1 MSFEGKQVLV
11 TGATGLVGSTLVPAL
26 VKAGARVR
34 ATVHRREPAA
44 PVREVEYVRCNLT
57 APEEC
62 ARVAMSCELIFHCA
76 ARGAAAAAFNRGTGA
91 EFLENFFMD
100 AHLLGAARAAGAK
113 KFLWL
118 GSSVAYPP
126 TDAAAVLEDD
136 LLHGEP
142 FEKYYAVGW
151 CKRFTEVLCRIYT
164 RGKDA
169 GMGVVVLRPS
179 SIYGPHDDFELAT
192 CHVVPALVR
201 KIVERWDPLEVWG
214 TGNEERDVVYVAD
227 VVEALLLAAEKVDGY
242 GAFNI
247 AAGRSHSI
255 REIVETL
262 GHLDGFA
269 NLRLK
274 FDPSKPTT
282 IPVRRMSIERA
293 EKDLGWRPRTS
304 LSEGFRQTLDWYRQQ
319 RVLAEK

>member
-1 MSFEGKQVLV
+1 MTLAKKKVLV
-11 TGATGLVGSTLVPAL
+11 TGATGLVGSTLVPTLAR
-26 VKAGARVR
+26 AGAVVR
-34 ATVHRREPAA
+34 ATVHRREPPT
-44 PVREVEYVRCNLT
+44 PVRDVEYLRCDL
-57 APEEC
+57 ASPAEC
-62 ARVAMSCELIFHCA
+62 ARAAADCELVFHCA
-76 ARGAAAAAFNRGTGA
+76 ARGAAAAEFSRGTGA

-100 AHLLGAARAAGAK
+100 AQLLAAARAAGAK

-126 TDAAAVLEDD
+126 TDNEAVLEDD
-136 LLHGEP
+136 LLRGEP

-164 RGKDA
+164 QGKDA
-169 GMGVVVLRPS
+169 GMSVAVLRPS
-179 SIYGPHDDFELAT
+179 SIYGPHDNFDLAT

-214 TGNEERDVVYVAD
+214 TGNEERDIVYVTD
-227 VVEALLLAAEKVDGY
+227 VVDALLLAAERVEGY
-242 GAFNI
+242 AAFNV
-247 AAGRSHSI
+247 AAGRSHPI
-255 REIVETL
+255 REVVETL
-262 GHLDGFA
+262 GRLDGFA

-293 EKDLGWRPRTS
+293 ESELGWRPRTS
-304 LSEGFRQTLDWYRQQ
+304 LTEGLRQTIDWYRQQ
-319 RVLAEK
+319 RVMGS